1 MIGCHMLVGYFGLNI
16 STRITQGLFS
26 VHPLI
31 LKREG
36 SFGKKPEFQKPE
48 FLERTRENG
57 TKKGQMMGLNS
68 GSSCSEATV
77 LTSVLTKGL
86 SQFSKLCLL
95 ESCILPVTRYAAL
108 SNRVVPKMHLKVSR
122 QRRELVG
129 VLITCNI

>member
-31 LKREG
+31 LIGGEG
-36 SFGKKPEFQKPE
+36 SFGKKPEF
-48 FLERTRENG
+48 LERTRANG

-86 SQFSKLCLL
+86 YQFSKLCLL